1 MSRARELSR
10 LGNPNI
16 VKATD
21 AYNVGFG
28 TEVPLDPASSTTVI
42 SAGIVSATKFFGD
55 GAGLEGVASAGL
67 GTAIGDTAVLDA
79 LFYTNSV
86 LSVNTG
92 VTTVNIPTT
101 GNVGFTPY
109 SEVDV
114 ESGSELVIDDGDEFV
129 VNILGIA
136 SIRDATSGSGGILRA
151 DGWTA
156 KNGGAPTAQNGLVVT
171 GVCTADTFSATTGT
185 FSGNVSIGGTLTYE
199 DVKNVDS
206 VGIVTAGK
214 GLRVTTGGIVVTA
227 GISTFDATI
236 QAGIVTG
243 ATYYGDGTNLT
254 GVGTDFINSASITV
268 SGIATVSGG
277 TNLDGWK
284 VEEGNN
290 DTSTALNGEFDFK
303 LEDGH
308 IQRFTTATGGNYFPD
323 FKVSSS
329 KTLASVMDTGDV
341 VTCTLIVASSSHY
354 CTTGIKIDDSTT
366 NVDLDWVGGSAPDA
380 ANGSGYDVYSFTI
393 IKTAATPAYHIIG
406 NALGAA

>member
-329 KTLASVMDTGDV
+329 TSLASVMDTGDV
-341 VTCTLIVASSSHY
+341 VSVTLIVASSSHY

>member
-16 VKATD
+16 VKATA

-42 SAGIVSATKFFGD
+42 SAGIVTASKFYGD
-55 GAGLEGVASAGL
+55 GSGLDGGATAGL
-67 GTAIGDTAVLDA
+67 GTAVGDTAVLDA

-92 VTTVNIPTT
+92 VTTVNIPAT

-156 KNGGAPTAQNGLVVT
+156 KDGSAPIAQNGLSVT
-171 GVCTADTFSATTGT
+171 GVCTADTFSATTGS
-185 FSGNVSIGGTLTYE
+185 FSGDVSIGGTLTYE

-214 GLRVTTGGIVVTA
+214 GVRVTTGGIVVLA

-236 QAGIVTG
+236 QAGIITG

-254 GVGTDFINSASITV
+254 GVGTDYIDSASITV
-268 SGIATVSGG
+268 SGI
-277 TNLDGWK
+277 
-284 VEEGNN
+284 
-290 DTSTALNGEFDFK
+290 
-303 LEDGH
+303 
-308 IQRFTTATGGNYFPD
+308 
-323 FKVSSS
+323 
-329 KTLASVMDTGDV
+329 
-341 VTCTLIVASSSHY
+341 
-354 CTTGIKIDDSTT
+354 
-366 NVDLDWVGGSAPDA
+366 VGQPR
-380 ANGSGYDVYSFTI
+380 
-393 IKTAATPAYHIIG
+393 
-406 NALGAA
+406 

>member
-16 VKATD
+16 VKATA

-42 SAGIVSATKFFGD
+42 SAGIVTASKFYGD
-55 GAGLEGVASAGL
+55 GSGLDGVATAGL
-67 GTAIGDTAVLDA
+67 GTAVGDTAVLDA

-92 VTTVNIPTT
+92 VTTVNIPAT

-156 KNGGAPTAQNGLVVT
+156 KDGSAPIAQNGLSVT
-171 GVCTADTFSATTGT
+171 GVCTADTFSATTGS
-185 FSGNVSIGGTLTYE
+185 FSGDVSIGGTLTYE

-214 GLRVTTGGIVVTA
+214 GVRVTTGGIVVLA

-236 QAGIVTG
+236 QAGIITG
-243 ATYYGDGTNLT
+243 ATYYGDGTKLT
-254 GVGTDFINSASITV
+254 GVGTDYIDSASITV
-268 SGIATVSGG
+268 SGIATVTGG

-329 KTLASVMDTGDV
+329 TSLASVMDTGDV
-341 VTCTLIVASSSHY
+341 VSVTLIVASSSHY

-380 ANGSGYDVYSFTI
+380 ANGSGYDIYAFTI
-393 IKTAATPAYHIIG
+393 MKTAATPAYHIIG